1 MTAVTL
7 LLAFILGLF
16 FLGTGA
22 LKLLVPHEQG
32 RARIGWIG
40 DVSPGSYRLAGWL
53 EVVGSIGLMFPTMV
67 QAFDWLT
74 PIAAAGLAMI
84 MLGASMLHIRRREW
98 RPLSLTVALLVG
110 CVLVA
115 LSPALGWE

>member
-1 MTAVTL
+1 MTAVAL

-32 RARIGWIG
+32 RARIGWLG

-53 EVVGSIGLMFPTMV
+53 EVAGSIGLMFPTMV

-74 PIAAAGLAMI
+74 PIAAAGLTLI
-84 MLGASMLHIRRREW
+84 MMGASTLHIRRREW
-98 RPLSLTVALLVG
+98 GYTAITLALLAG
-110 CVLVA
+110 CALVA
-115 LSPALGWE
+115 VAALT

>member
-7 LLAFILGLF
+7 LLAFILGLL

-22 LKLLVPHEQG
+22 LKLLVPHEHG

-40 DVSPGSYRLAGWL
+40 DLSPRTYRLAGWL
-53 EVVGSIGLMFPTMV
+53 EVAGSIGLMFPTMV

-74 PIAAAGLAMI
+74 PIAAAGLALI
-84 MLGASMLHIRRREW
+84 MTGAATLHVRRKEW
-98 RPLSLTVALLVG
+98 KPFSLTLALLVG

-115 LSPALGWE
+115 LAPALGWE

>member
-1 MTAVTL
+1 LTAVTL

-40 DVSPGSYRLAGWL
+40 DVSPGSYRLVGWL
-53 EVVGSIGLMFPTMV
+53 EVAGSIGLMFPTMV

-74 PIAAAGLAMI
+74 PIAAAGLALV
-84 MLGASMLHIRRREW
+84 MLLASGLHLRRREW
-98 RPLSLTVALLVG
+98 ILATGTVALVT
-110 CVLVA
+110 VLVA
-115 LSPALGWE
+115 IVVDSVLA

>member
-53 EVVGSIGLMFPTMV
+53 EVAGSIGLMFPTMV

-74 PIAAAGLAMI
+74 PIAAAGLALI
-84 MLGASMLHIRRREW
+84 MMGASTLHIRRREW
-98 RPLSLTVALLVG
+98 RFLSLTLALLVG
-110 CVLVA
+110 CAVVMINGA
-115 LSPALGWE
+115 S

>member
-7 LLAFILGLF
+7 LLAFVLGLF

-22 LKLLVPHEQG
+22 LKLLVPHGQG

-53 EVVGSIGLMFPTMV
+53 EVAGSIGLMFPTMV

-74 PIAAAGLAMI
+74 PIAGVGLALI
-84 MLGASMLHIRRREW
+84 MMGASTLHIRRREW
-98 RPLSLTVALLVG
+98 RFLSLTLALLVG
-110 CVLVA
+110 CAVVLINGA
-115 LSPALGWE
+115 S

>member
-1 MTAVTL
+1 LTAVTL

-40 DVSPGSYRLAGWL
+40 GVSPGSYRLAGWL
-53 EVVGSIGLMFPTMV
+53 EVAGSIGLMFPTMV

-74 PIAAAGLAMI
+74 PIAAAGLALI
-84 MLGASMLHIRRREW
+84 MTGAATLHVRRKEW
-98 RPLSLTVALLVG
+98 GYTAMTLALLAA

-115 LSPALGWE
+115 VAALT